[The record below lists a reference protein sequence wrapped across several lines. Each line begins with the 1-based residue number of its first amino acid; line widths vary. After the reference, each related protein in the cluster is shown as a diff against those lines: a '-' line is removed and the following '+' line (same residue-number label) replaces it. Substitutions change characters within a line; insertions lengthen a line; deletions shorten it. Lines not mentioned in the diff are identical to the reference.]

1 MAVKVY
7 VLLAMLVF
15 AGVVTPI
22 AHAQLGLLGGL
33 LSLISVKGL
42 VPCSIGDNSSNSSI
56 TSVFPNA
63 GVQLI
68 CGGNV
73 VGSTTTNSNGAFSIV
88 GLLTLV
94 PNLLGSC
101 KIVVTTPLASC
112 NVSLPSTGYLTAQLD
127 PISNLL
133 GIINFVPGVF
143 SMVQNIN

>member
-15 AGVVTPI
+15 AGVVMPI
-22 AHAQLGLLGGL
+22 AHAQLGGLLGGI
-33 LSLISVKGL
+33 LSSVLSVNGV
-42 VPCSIGDNSSNSSI
+42 VPCSIGGDSSNSST

-63 GVQLI
+63 GVQLK
-68 CGGNV
+68 CGDNV

-94 PNLLGSC
+94 NLLGSC
-101 KIVVTTPLASC
+101 KIIVTTPLASC
-112 NVSLPSTGYLTAQLD
+112 NVSLPTGFLTAPLD

-133 GIINFVPGVF
+133 GIIKLVPGVF
-143 SMVQNIN
+143 SLVQNIN